1 MLQNT
6 PQVVKNLIILN
17 VLMYLGSGLIGDS
30 VAVPLLAGTYPGS
43 PFFQPWQIIT
53 HMFMHGDL
61 GHIFFNM
68 FALFMFGSQLERV
81 WGPQRFLTYYMACGW
96 HRGYFGM
103 QVNSPEE
110 RRIIFSVWDRGEE
123 PTDPNRVADVD
134 RVRLVNKGDGV
145 FTGRF
150 GNEGTGGHS
159 HLKYPWKTG
168 SNQKFLV
175 TAEPTDATHTR
186 FSGFYFHPD
195 SQKWMLIS
203 SWDTPGEGGYLKGLY
218 SFSENFGGVRDISC
232 ARPFM
237 AISGSFGTRTP
248 GRH

>member
-81 WGPQRFLTYYMACGW
+81 WGPQRFLTYYMVCGL
-96 HRGYFGM
+96 GAFA
-103 QVNSPEE
+103 
-110 RRIIFSVWDRGEE
+110 SVSYTHLRAHE
-123 PTDPNRVADVD
+123 
-134 RVRLVNKGDGV
+134 
-145 FTGRF
+145 TG
-150 GNEGTGGHS
+150 
-159 HLKYPWKTG
+159 
-168 SNQKFLV
+168 
-175 TAEPTDATHTR
+175 A
-186 FSGFYFHPD
+186 
-195 SQKWMLIS
+195 
-203 SWDTPGEGGYLKGLY
+203 
-218 SFSENFGGVRDISC
+218 
-232 ARPFM
+232 
-237 AISGSFGTRTP
+237 
-248 GRH
+248 